1 VVVPGGGDV
10 PSNVV
15 HTVTVVDALSRI
27 AAGAPAG
34 VYDLVSLPVW
44 SWRQVLEEET
54 RTLGTA
60 LAIEAPALDPF
71 AAREGPLVAARA
83 WTRRTASTL
92 FAAPRMREAALSA
105 IAHLPESV
113 NLRLQ
118 SQHFRRRAGAEIGA
132 LRARRCPTR
141 PSRCRRS
148 CLGASPGSRR
158 RSNCCA
164 AGRERSARRRGRGS
178 FPPRAS
184 GSSRAR
190 GTSRV

>member
-1 VVVPGGGDV
+1 
-10 PSNVV
+10 
-15 HTVTVVDALSRI
+15 
-27 AAGAPAG
+27 
-34 VYDLVSLPVW
+34 
-44 SWRQVLEEET
+44 VLEEET

-132 LRARRCPTR
+132 LRARPVSHEAFTVPPVVPRSLPGLAPTIELLR
-141 PSRCRRS
+141 G
-148 CLGASPGSRR
+148 GAGEIG
-158 RSNCCA
+158 A
-164 AGRERSARRRGRGS
+164 
-178 FPPRAS
+178 PPRS
-184 GSSRAR
+184 G
-190 GTSRV
+190 VVPP